1 MLHSN
6 QEGSHRQPHGQTSAI
21 VHQTLS
27 RRGFPDA
34 PEGRQRTRSPAKAD
48 IPRTDLGASTGSPPR
63 PTFACLPLPPGRYRP
78 RVLLPPSSVPE
89 PGEVL
94 ISGEK
99 PCSFWA
105 CERQARVSNHR
116 PRVRPSHALIFPLA
130 MLPHFAPQTIISN
143 SQRISLGFCLCL
155 STLRARTILLLDR

>member
-6 QEGSHRQPHGQTSAI
+6 QEVSHRQPHGQTSAI

-34 PEGRQRTRSPAKAD
+34 PEGRQRRRSQTKAD

-63 PTFACLPLPPGRYRP
+63 PTFAYLPLPPGRYRP
-78 RVLLPPSSVPE
+78 RVLLPPSPVPE
-89 PGEVL
+89 PGQVL
-94 ISGEK
+94 ESG
-99 PCSFWA
+99 
-105 CERQARVSNHR
+105 ERQAKVSHHR

-130 MLPHFAPQTIISN
+130 MLPHFAPEMIIAN
-143 SQRISLGFCLCL
+143 SQRISPGFCLCL